1 MTLIIKLMFI
11 DAGLYKKIEM
21 QPLNSISNPS
31 KSISAIE
38 LPRCLIVVFIFL
50 LVSVGSMRG
59 AEIVKPSY
67 CTETF
72 LSARNFFTVAIPVLS
87 EPVFACTVPVSLETA
102 PVFARIAPILGKTAA
117 VFIITRS
124 VFARTAAVLIRI
136 TTWRMRTVRNQTGI
150 APGRTYIAPFF
161 ERTAS
166 MLTETE
172 PILDRIPQMT
182 PRGSPVSDDFRL
194 TA

>member
-1 MTLIIKLMFI
+1 MK
-11 DAGLYKKIEM
+11 
-21 QPLNSISNPS
+21 PLHSIPNRC

-38 LPRCLIVVFIFL
+38 RPKCLIVAFIFL
-50 LVSVGSMRG
+50 LVGVGSLRG

-72 LSARNFFTVAIPVLS
+72 LSARKTFTVAIPVLL

-102 PVFARIAPILGKTAA
+102 PVFARIAPVFGKTAP

-124 VFARTAAVLIRI
+124 VFARAAAVLIR
-136 TTWRMRTVRNQTGI
+136 TTTRRMRTVRDQTGM